1 MSVDFVFDELTESD
15 VNAYAE
21 KAYVFNR
28 YKKQIEI
35 DKIILNSFSDERYG
49 DSKEKLDVA
58 VKNGSGRWNLL
69 NISDKIE
76 SYNEIPLGYILSGV
90 EYDKVLVIVR
100 RMSSLIF
107 DKSNVS
113 SSSYIYSVIG
123 DEYKNISNYPEVSGL
138 LASNKI
144 YLDKG
149 FEELSK
155 DIIDRFDNTKAEM
168 IIGEIRKVIGE

>member
-15 VNAYAE
+15 VNSYAE

-28 YKKQIEI
+28 YKKQIEV
-35 DKIILNSFSDERYG
+35 DKVLLTSFSDEQYG
-49 DSKEKLDVA
+49 DSEEKLDVA
-58 VKNGSGRWNLL
+58 VKTGDEGWRLL

-76 SYNEIPLGYILSGV
+76 SYNEIPIGYLLSGV
-90 EYDKVLVIVR
+90 EYDKVLVIIR

-144 YLDKG
+144 YLDKR

-155 DIIDRFDNTKAEM
+155 DIRDRFDSTKAEM